1 MYPSVLIELQIT
13 GEREGWNTHSIDSM
27 TDHTV
32 HVVNE
37 LFFCCC
43 YCSPGIPG
51 NSFSCF
57 NFLFHKLICKY
68 TYKDKIK
75 DFEATF

>member
-27 TDHTV
+27 TDHTI

-37 LFFCCC
+37 LFFL
-43 YCSPGIPG
+43 SLLQPW
-51 NSFSCF
+51 NSRKLF
-57 NFLFHKLICKY
+57 FLFQLSFPQV
-68 TYKDKIK
+68 DQ
-75 DFEATF
+75 